1 VRNFFLSLL
10 CFSSLGASAQT
21 SYPGPGGIPDC
32 IARYD
37 FSTLTNGGA
46 SLTDISGNNHTG
58 SVYNVTSISGWRGQ
72 LNSAM
77 KFNGQSSYVQV
88 AHTSLLSPQAV
99 TMIGLVRPDS
109 FYSGPCQANVIVEK
123 GHGWEQPGTYALF
136 YSDQR
141 YDNNCNAFN
150 PTQESIDANLGLA
163 HFTPSATPAPIQAG
177 QWYFMAATFDGN
189 TVSVYQQLMDT
200 SAASVVTPVYSVST
214 TGGSMG
220 TNNMDVLIGR
230 TLNQPFPYWFNGAMD
245 EVVLFNRGLS
255 TSEIYTI
262 YKHLWGRSLS
272 VNSNPLQANPSDVTV
287 RIQSGQLQ
295 LTSADNQ
302 ALGQVT
308 VYNITGQ
315 KLVTGT
321 YNDLTATLD
330 ASVFPHEL
338 LLVQIVRKGAVLTFR
353 TTNF

>member
-1 VRNFFLSLL
+1 MHKFLLSLL
-10 CFSSLGASAQT
+10 TFTSFTVAAQT

-37 FSTLTNGGA
+37 FSTVTNNGA

-58 SVYNVTSISGWRGQ
+58 SVYNTTPAQGWRGQ
-72 LNSAM
+72 LNGAM
-77 KFNGQSSYVQV
+77 KFNGQSSYVQI
-88 AHTSLLSPQAV
+88 AHTSLLSPQAI
-99 TMIGLVRPDS
+99 TMIGLVRPDG
-109 FYSGPCQANVIVEK
+109 FYSGACQANVVVEK

-150 PTQESIDANLGLA
+150 PNHESIDANLGLA
-163 HFTPSATPAPIQAG
+163 HFTPSATSAPIQAN

-200 SAASVVTPVYSVST
+200 NAAATVTPIYSVSN
-214 TGGSMG
+214 TGGPLG
-220 TNNMDVLIGR
+220 TNTMDVLIGR
-230 TLNQPFPYWFNGAMD
+230 TLNQPYPYWFNGAMD

-255 TSEIYTI
+255 QSEIYTI
-262 YKHLWGRSLS
+262 YKHLWGNSLS
-272 VNSNPLQANPSDVTV
+272 VNSNPLQANQSDVTV
-287 RIQSGQLQ
+287 RMQSGHIHLES
-295 LTSADNQ
+295 TDNQ

-315 KLVTGT
+315 KLVTGM
-321 YNDLTATLD
+321 YPDLTAILD
-330 ASVFPHEL
+330 ASAFPHEL
-338 LLVQIVRKGAVLTFR
+338 LLVQIVRKGSVLTFR